1 MSGRQ
6 NNDPNGKKFGEVK
19 GFVSLYRNGGY
30 LKTKQFSRRSDRKE
44 AIAEL
49 IEDAK
54 RLQKNNQT
62 YYIHIIYNE

>member
-6 NNDPNGKKFGEVK
+6 NNDPNGKKFGQVK
-19 GFVSLYRNGGY
+19 GFVSLYRNGSY
-30 LKTKQFSRRSDRKE
+30 LKTKQFNSRSLRKK

-49 IEDAK
+49 TADAK